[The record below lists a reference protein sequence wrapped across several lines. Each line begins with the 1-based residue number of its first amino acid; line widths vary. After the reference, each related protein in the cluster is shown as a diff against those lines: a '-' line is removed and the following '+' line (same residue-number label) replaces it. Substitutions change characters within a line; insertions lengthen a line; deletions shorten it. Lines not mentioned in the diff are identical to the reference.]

1 MGSRSLP
8 VDGVVMSRR
17 LLNEGDAKIRE
28 PPDCFRAPERPRVNA
43 FTDRPAS
50 ARWKPLPSKTS
61 WFDGSSQIN
70 FLGAPSMK
78 WPCLVAAGGGL
89 DGGADFVGEHQPDP
103 ERAARVWAERVRR
116 ILPLPRA
123 NNLERL
129 EH

>member
-1 MGSRSLP
+1 VTFAIGPTLPTCTPRQGVRLTEVLQTCRGFARTAARDPGKHIQRSSR
-8 VDGVVMSRR
+8 
-17 LLNEGDAKIRE
+17 E
-28 PPDCFRAPERPRVNA
+28 RALE
-43 FTDRPAS
+43 
-50 ARWKPLPSKTS
+50 PLPSKTS
-61 WFDGSSQIN
+61 WFDGPSQIN

-129 EH
+129 ER